1 MPNLLDSYKNIKK
14 LDDAKRE
21 RYKKGGLYRRYYRS
35 SYIMFE
41 ESKYNLTKQYK
52 NLPINNN
59 NIEVT
64 DNNIGKVEA
73 TA

>member
-21 RYKKGGLYRRYYRS
+21 QYKKGGLYRRYYRS
-35 SYIMFE
+35 SYIMFK
-41 ESKYNLTKQYK
+41 ESKYNLAKQYK